1 VREQLR
7 DESKGNLKD
16 RDYEI
21 LDMMAEGIRPILD
34 RLEDIEGRIVE
45 METGDEPV
53 PSDVRGWLNSQIADT
68 LGDPR
73 SAAGHAAASRT
84 VNDLESRLPQ
94 MIEQAVTSRFQQ
106 MAGKL
111 QKEIEDTHV
120 RTLETFVKNIQV
132 KLVQRVAALE
142 TDMTKQA
149 DSMKQLQEYSQR
161 TEDNLSRL
169 ITGVDKLAQD
179 LPRRLQAPQ
188 TDGELGSAS
197 ESFTAPPAAPRA
209 MKRKSSS
216 RNFPVKMIWL
226 TVGVLIVLGIVVVV
240 LRRSSSSKNSSE
252 TAPYSASSPTT
263 GAASPASSAPTPPSA
278 NSDVKTKMD
287 AAQQYSDR
295 KEYSTAEDI
304 YRQVI
309 KADPNNVD
317 ALKALASVLYREDK
331 IEESAAILDK
341 LPKN

>member
-1 VREQLR
+1 VRDRLR
-7 DESKGNLKD
+7 DEAQND

-34 RLEDIEGRIVE
+34 RLEDIEGRIGD
-45 METGDEPV
+45 METGDQPV
-53 PSDVRGWLNSQIADT
+53 PSDIRGWLNSQIADT
-68 LGDPR
+68 LADPR
-73 SAAGHAAASRT
+73 VGGHGAPNRSMQ
-84 VNDLESRLPQ
+84 DLEARLPQ

-149 DSMKQLQEYSQR
+149 EAMKQLREYSER

-179 LPRRLQAPQ
+179 LPRRLQAAP
-188 TDGELGSAS
+188 TAAGETVEATPATPLSAR
-197 ESFTAPPAAPRA
+197 PL
-209 MKRKSSS
+209 KRKSTS
-216 RNFPVKMIWL
+216 RHFTLKAVWAA
-226 TVGVLIVLGIVVVV
+226 VAVVVV
-240 LRRSSSSKNSSE
+240 LAAGALLIRR
-252 TAPYSASSPTT
+252 TSSPAHTDSAAPV
-263 GAASPASSAPTPPSA
+263 GAAAPGASAASAETKAPAAPAA
-278 NSDVKTKMD
+278 NADTKTKMD
-287 AAQQYSDR
+287 VAQQYSDR
-295 KEYSTAEDI
+295 KEYSSAEDI
-304 YRQVI
+304 YRQVL
-309 KADPNNVD
+309 KAEPNNVD
-317 ALKALASVLYREDK
+317 AMKALASVLYREDK

-341 LPKN
+341 LPRN